1 MSSVSILQD
10 YSFWVLWNPGMIMIS
25 VILAAIYLTVVG
37 PLRHLF
43 PDASPISFG
52 RKASFLVGI
61 MIFYFTL
68 GSPLHLIGHEFLF
81 SAHMLEQALV
91 YMVMPPLLLFGT
103 PAWLLRVV
111 LKKRLFKKMMP
122 LLTHPMLTMVFFSVL
137 FSFYHFPLIF
147 DQINANDTLHNVFH
161 TVLTVGAFLMW
172 WPIVSP
178 IPEWDSL
185 SGLRKIGCLFIS
197 AVLLTPVCVLI
208 VFANTPMYATYSN
221 VPQLFSILTPL
232 HDQQLGGIIM
242 KVVQE
247 LTYITAMTIL
257 FFKWA
262 RKERTKDS
270 LVMDK
275 SLTINAESSR

>member
-1 MSSVSILQD
+1 VSDVSILQD
-10 YSFWVLWNPGMIMIS
+10 YSFWILWNPGMIVIT

-43 PDASPISFG
+43 PDAAPISLG

-91 YMVMPPLLLFGT
+91 YMVMPPLLLIGT
-103 PAWLLRVV
+103 PAWLLR
-111 LKKRLFKKMMP
+111 LLLNKRFPKKLMP
-122 LLTHPMLTMVFFSVL
+122 LLTHPMLTMVFFSIL

-147 DQINANDTLHNVFH
+147 DQINTNDTLHNMFH

-172 WPIVSP
+172 WPIISP

-197 AVLLTPVCVLI
+197 TLLLTPVCVLI
-208 VFANTPMYATYSN
+208 VFANTPMYDTYSH

-232 HDQQLGGIIM
+232 RDQQLGGIIM

-247 LTYITAMTIL
+247 LTYITAMAIL

-262 RKERTKDS
+262 RKERSKDS
-270 LVMDK
+270 MV
-275 SLTINAESSR
+275 IN

>member
-1 MSSVSILQD
+1 VSDVSILQD

-25 VILAAIYLTVVG
+25 VILAAIYLTGVG

-43 PDASPISFG
+43 PDAAPISFG

-91 YMVMPPLLLFGT
+91 YMAMPPLLLLGT
-103 PAWLLRVV
+103 PAWLLRIV
-111 LKKRLFKKMMP
+111 LKNKGLTS
-122 LLTHPMLTMVFFSVL
+122 LLRHPMLAMVFFSIL

-161 TVLTVGAFLMW
+161 TVLTAGAFLMW

-185 SGLRKIGCLFIS
+185 SGIRKIGYLFIS

-208 VFANTPMYATYSN
+208 IFANTPMYATYGN
-221 VPQLFSILTPL
+221 VPQLYSILTPQQ
-232 HDQQLGGIIM
+232 DQQLGGIVM
-242 KVVQE
+242 KVFQE

-257 FFKWA
+257 FFRWA
-262 RKERTKDS
+262 RKERLKDS
-270 LVMDK
+270 IV
-275 SLTINAESSR
+275 IN

>member
-1 MSSVSILQD
+1 MEMVQGPFRT
-10 YSFWVLWNPGMIMIS
+10 YRMWNPGMIMIS

-43 PDASPISFG
+43 PYATPISFG

-81 SAHMLEQALV
+81 SVHMLEQALV
-91 YMVMPPLLLFGT
+91 YMVMPPLLLLGT
-103 PAWLLRVV
+103 PAWLLRLVFNKRV
-111 LKKRLFKKMMP
+111 FKGLKS
-122 LLTHPMLTMVFFSVL
+122 LLRHPMLNMVFFSVL

-147 DQINANDTLHNVFH
+147 DQINRSDALHNVFH

-172 WPIVSP
+172 WPIISP
-178 IPEWDSL
+178 IPEWDGL
-185 SGLRKIGCLFIS
+185 SGLRKIGYLFIS

-232 HDQQLGGIIM
+232 NDQQLGGIVM
-242 KVVQE
+242 KVFQE

-257 FFKWA
+257 FFRWA
-262 RKERTKDS
+262 RKERSKDS
-270 LVMDK
+270 IV
-275 SLTINAESSR
+275 IN